1 MTNSEWTPEFDGQRP
16 PFAAGNTTALV
27 HGARS
32 EATVA
37 ELAGHIAADLLARPD
52 CPAHL
57 HEPLFQ
63 SSIAAWSRAEA
74 MVSLLWDY
82 VSGQDVKAAITEVT
96 TGIETEEAE
105 RKGKITR
112 RSAAKRVTS
121 ALDQLRRYE
130 THAANLRA
138 RLGLDPASAA
148 RIGRDIAAGRHYGNA
163 TPLDQA
169 VAELARQRA
178 LQAAPAQD
186 GDDDDS
192 DDSQPG

>member
-16 PFAAGNTTALV
+16 PFQPGHTQSLV
-27 HGARS
+27 HGAYSERS
-32 EATVA
+32 VA
-37 ELAGHIAADLLARPD
+37 GLAGQIAADLLASPD

-57 HEPLFQ
+57 HEPLFR
-63 SSIAAWSRAEA
+63 SSVAAWSRAEA

-105 RKGKITR
+105 RKGKVTR

-148 RIGRDIAAGRHYGNA
+148 RIGRDLAARRYMDAGA
-163 TPLDQA
+163 TPLDTA
-169 VAELARQRA
+169 VAAIARQRA
-178 LQAAPAQD
+178 IEAGSTTD
-186 GDDDDS
+186 GEDDDDGS
-192 DDSQPG
+192 